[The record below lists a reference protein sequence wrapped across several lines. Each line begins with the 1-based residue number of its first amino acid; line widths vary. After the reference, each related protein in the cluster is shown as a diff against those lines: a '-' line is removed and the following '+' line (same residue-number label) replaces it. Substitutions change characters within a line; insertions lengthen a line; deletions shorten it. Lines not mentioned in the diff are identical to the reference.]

1 MIALISDSYPLALL
15 QPINCVHSGQR
26 PATLMSAALQA
37 HQAALVAGGGGGGA
51 VPQAKGQQPVSVSA
65 ASARM
70 LWQTALRFITLTQL
84 QQARPQ
90 NCTRQYCTCIARQNC
105 QSARMTSTTARQ
117 PGCNVH

>member
-1 MIALISDSYPLALL
+1 VNDSSDFGQLPTRSTVFIL
-15 QPINCVHSGQR
+15 VKGQR
-26 PATLMSAALQA
+26 PSCLLPLQA
-37 HQAALVAGGGGGGA
+37 HQAALVAAVGGGGA
-51 VPQAKGQQPVSVSA
+51 APQAKGQQPVSVSA

-90 NCTRQYCTCIARQNC
+90 NCTCQYCTCTARQHC